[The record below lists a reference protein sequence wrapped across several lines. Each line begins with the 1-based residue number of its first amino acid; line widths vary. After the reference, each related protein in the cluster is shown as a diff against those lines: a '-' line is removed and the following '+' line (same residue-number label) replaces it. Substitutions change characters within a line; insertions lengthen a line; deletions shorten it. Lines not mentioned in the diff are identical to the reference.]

1 MPHNGSAISSQPDL
15 LRPETW
21 TNDQSSMSGP
31 KTSKATR
38 NATSSRAS
46 AVGPKRSTSP
56 AGQTSGPCGPDHVPV
71 SRFRSQAQEQAI
83 STNDTSGPLFTAS
96 SISATLQR
104 CLESSLRARLGVN
117 GSPEYALTWKAQ
129 DMPAGPPICALVA
142 LARRTSGS
150 GLIGWPTPKAIE
162 DGRTLEQY
170 EAARLRGYERRKG
183 KTNGGPSSKMGGLS
197 VAVQMILLGWPTPD
211 TNKRGGPQQP
221 EKRKAGGHSVTLQDA
236 TETLRGWATPKASD
250 CSGGR
255 TTATQGGGNVHLDKQ
270 AKELLK
276 GWATPRA
283 RDCKGN
289 GVSIARAEKGI
300 ADSLDTQCKLVCRNG
315 MEQPSPLSAQME
327 RGGYQLNPMH
337 SLWLQGLRRE
347 WDDCAPTATRS
358 TPSSRSSSSSRPK
371 KRG

>member
-142 LARRTSGS
+142 SARRTSGS
-150 GLIGWPTPKAIE
+150 GLIGWPTPMA
-162 DGRTLEQY
+162 GTPAQNGY
-170 EAARLRGYERRKG
+170 NEAGNTDSSRK
-183 KTNGGPSSKMGGLS
+183 T
-197 VAVQMILLGWPTPD
+197 VAVLKGWPTPD

-236 TETLRGWATPKASD
+236 
-250 CSGGR
+250 
-255 TTATQGGGNVHLDKQ
+255 VH
-270 AKELLK
+270 ALK
-276 GWATPRA
+276 GWPTPMATEDGRTLEQYEAA
-283 RDCKGN
+283 RVEGGDHAASLASSAAMMN
-289 GVSIARAEKGI
+289 SAASLALIA
-300 ADSLDTQCKLVCRNG
+300 L
-315 MEQPSPLSAQME
+315 P
-327 RGGYQLNPMH
+327 
-337 SLWLQGLRRE
+337 
-347 WDDCAPTATRS
+347 
-358 TPSSRSSSSSRPK
+358 
-371 KRG
+371 

>member
-83 STNDTSGPLFTAS
+83 STNDTSGPLFTTS

-117 GSPEYALTWKAQ
+117 GSPEYALTWKVQ

-197 VAVQMILLGWPTPD
+197 VAVQMILL
-211 TNKRGGPQQP
+211 
-221 EKRKAGGHSVTLQDA
+221 
-236 TETLRGWATPKASD
+236 GWATPKASD

-315 MEQPSPLSAQME
+315 MEQPSPLSARME

-337 SLWLQGLRRE
+337 SLWLQGLRAE
-347 WDDCAPTATRS
+347 WDACAPTATRS
-358 TPSSRSSSSSRPK
+358 TPNSRQSSSSRPK